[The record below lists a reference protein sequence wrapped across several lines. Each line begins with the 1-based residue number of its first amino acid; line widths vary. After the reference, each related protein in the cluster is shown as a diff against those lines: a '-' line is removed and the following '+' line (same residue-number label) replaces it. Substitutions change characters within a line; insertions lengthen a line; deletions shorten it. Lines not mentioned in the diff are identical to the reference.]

1 MTAPVLVVSGPSG
14 VGKSSVVRRL
24 LQLHPNARLS
34 VSVTTRKPRA
44 GEVDGVDYT
53 FVCDADFDEL
63 IAGDHLLEWA
73 EYAGNRYGTPRRAVQ
88 QLRDAGHPV
97 VMEIEVQGAS
107 QVRRA
112 LAEAHL
118 VFLEPPSVDILRERL
133 VGRGTESPETLTRRL
148 AIADQEMAE
157 AAWFDT
163 RVVNADVEECASAL
177 VSFLISK
184 ESHHS

>member
-34 VSVTTRKPRA
+34 VSVTTRPPRA

-53 FVCDADFDEL
+53 FVTDDEFDDL

-73 EYAGNRYGTPRRAVQ
+73 EYAGNRYGTPRREVQ
-88 QLRDAGHPV
+88 RLRDAGHPV

-112 LAEAHL
+112 LADAHL
-118 VFLEPPSVDILRERL
+118 VFLQPPSADILRERL
-133 VGRGTESPETLTRRL
+133 VGRGTESPEVLTRRL
-148 AIADQEMAE
+148 AIAEQEMAE
-157 AAWFDT
+157 AAWFDS
-163 RVVNADVEECASAL
+163 RVVNADVDVCALTL
-177 VSFLISK
+177 VSLLVSE
-184 ESHHS
+184 ESPHS